1 MGLFFACF
9 WFVGIL
15 LTIHL
20 LQDSFDEVDWQKNW
34 WKAVLTF
41 LLSWI
46 SIFVF
51 AECLRKEML
60 VEKNDDE
67 KKSRGVNHGFRFF
80 YLLMFILREMRIY
93 SN

>member
-1 MGLFFACF
+1 MGLFFVCF
-9 WFVGIL
+9 WFIGIL

-60 VEKNDDE
+60 VENNDDE
-67 KKSRGVNHGFRFF
+67 KKAV
-80 YLLMFILREMRIY
+80 E
-93 SN
+93 